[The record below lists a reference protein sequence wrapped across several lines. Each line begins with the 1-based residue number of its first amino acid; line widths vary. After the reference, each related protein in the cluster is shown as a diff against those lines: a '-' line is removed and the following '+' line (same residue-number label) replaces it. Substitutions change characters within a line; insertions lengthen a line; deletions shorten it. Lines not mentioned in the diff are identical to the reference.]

1 LYNPIEHNRYLLRD
15 MPRYNLTYVEIPLWL
30 SRQLCY
36 TAGTLL
42 ASSHPIYFYI
52 DIPMTNH
59 TNQKN
64 SSPITKRNVFVGA
77 KVTPQQKKEIHA
89 LANQCGMTVSD
100 YLLARAY
107 NYKPKA
113 RLTKEDSL
121 LLQNLDNCRA
131 DLVNYVSALHGMNN
145 KQRLEMFNRI
155 PFMIGWLQKLGDVAE
170 AVCQFLDSVRVP
182 NNIPSNN
189 QTDDL

>member
-1 LYNPIEHNRYLLRD
+1 MKNKINQTNP
-15 MPRYNLTYVEIPLWL
+15 
-30 SRQLCY
+30 
-36 TAGTLL
+36 
-42 ASSHPIYFYI
+42 
-52 DIPMTNH
+52 
-59 TNQKN
+59 
-64 SSPITKRNVFVGA
+64 SPITKRNVFVGA
-77 KVTPQQKKEIHA
+77 KVTPQLKEEIHA

-113 RLTKEDSL
+113 RLTKEESL

-155 PFMIGWLQKLGDVAE
+155 PFMVGWLQKMGDVAE
-170 AVCQFLDSVRVP
+170 TVCQFLDSVRVQ

>member
-1 LYNPIEHNRYLLRD
+1 MYNPIEHNRYLLRD

>member
-1 LYNPIEHNRYLLRD
+1 MKNKINQNNP
-15 MPRYNLTYVEIPLWL
+15 
-30 SRQLCY
+30 
-36 TAGTLL
+36 
-42 ASSHPIYFYI
+42 
-52 DIPMTNH
+52 
-59 TNQKN
+59 
-64 SSPITKRNVFVGA
+64 SPITKRNVFVGA
-77 KVTPQQKKEIHA
+77 KVTPQQKEEIHA

-113 RLTKEDSL
+113 RLSKEESI

-155 PFMIGWLQKLGDVAE
+155 PFMVGWLQKLGDVAE
-170 AVCQFLDSVRVP
+170 TVCQFLDSVRVQ
-182 NNIPSNN
+182 NNIPSNK

>member
-1 LYNPIEHNRYLLRD
+1 

-77 KVTPQQKKEIHA
+77 KVTPQQKEEIHV

-113 RLTKEDSL
+113 RLTKEESL

-155 PFMIGWLQKLGDVAE
+155 PFMVGWLQKLGDVAE
-170 AVCQFLDSVRVP
+170 GVCQFLESVRVP

>member
-1 LYNPIEHNRYLLRD
+1 MKNKINQTNP
-15 MPRYNLTYVEIPLWL
+15 
-30 SRQLCY
+30 
-36 TAGTLL
+36 
-42 ASSHPIYFYI
+42 
-52 DIPMTNH
+52 
-59 TNQKN
+59 
-64 SSPITKRNVFVGA
+64 SPITKRNVFVGA
-77 KVTPQQKKEIHA
+77 KVTAQQKEEIHA

-113 RLTKEDSL
+113 RLTKEESL

-155 PFMIGWLQKLGDVAE
+155 PFMVGWLQKLGAVAE
-170 AVCQFLDSVRVP
+170 AICQFLDSVRVQ
-182 NNIPSNN
+182 NNIPSNDP
-189 QTDDL
+189 TDDL

>member
-1 LYNPIEHNRYLLRD
+1 MYNPIEHNRYLLRD

-155 PFMIGWLQKLGDVAE
+155 PFMVGWLQKLGDVAE
-170 AVCQFLDSVRVP
+170 AVCQFLESVRVP

>member
-1 LYNPIEHNRYLLRD
+1 MKNKIN
-15 MPRYNLTYVEIPLWL
+15 
-30 SRQLCY
+30 Q
-36 TAGTLL
+36 
-42 ASSHPIYFYI
+42 
-52 DIPMTNH
+52 TNH
-59 TNQKN
+59 
-64 SSPITKRNVFVGA
+64 SSITKRSVFIGA
-77 KVTPQQKKEIHA
+77 KVTPQQKEEIYA

-113 RLTKEDSL
+113 SLSKEESI

-155 PFMIGWLQKLGDVAE
+155 PFMVGWLQKLGDVAE
-170 AVCQFLDSVRVP
+170 AVCQFLDCVRVQ

>member
-1 LYNPIEHNRYLLRD
+1 MLSRAQQVSVARYAKVL
-15 MPRYNLTYVEIPLWL
+15 PHCVEIPLWP

-36 TAGTLL
+36 TVGTLL

-77 KVTPQQKKEIHA
+77 KVTPQQKEEIHA

-113 RLTKEDSL
+113 RLTKEESL

-131 DLVNYVSALHGMNN
+131 DLVNYVSVLHGMNN

-155 PFMIGWLQKLGDVAE
+155 PFMVGWLQKLGDVAE
-170 AVCQFLDSVRVP
+170 AVCQFLESVRVP